1 MVHLYGVAKFVEED
15 VVDQVPG
22 QEHQGK
28 REIDAATWCATTP
41 MAFAVEDFYIRAGE
55 AVPGGRSSNREGKR
69 RRAHAGG
76 LAQ

>member
-1 MVHLYGVAKFVEED
+1 MPKNGHCVHLDGVAKFVEED

-55 AVPGGRSSNREGKR
+55 AVPGGQVE
-69 RRAHAGG
+69 
-76 LAQ
+76 QP

>member
-22 QEHQGK
+22 QEHQRK

-41 MAFAVEDFYIRAGE
+41 MAFAVEDFYIRSGE
-55 AVPGGRSSNREGKR
+55 ACLLYTSDAADE
-69 RRAHAGG
+69 
-76 LAQ
+76 

>member
-22 QEHQGK
+22 QEQQGK

-55 AVPGGRSSNREGKR
+55 AVPGGQVE
-69 RRAHAGG
+69 
-76 LAQ
+76 QP